1 MCAKSVRPYKL
12 KRRWFGRRRSRP
24 AASWKPSRWRWL
36 TIGLRRGSSALR
48 KRLPSSAT
56 WGTQPVHR
64 SDLRNYGRWS
74 LLRFG
79 FWTSRARYLI
89 SRCFS
94 NPYGRV
100 AASWTAMIAVVG
112 CLLVG
117 VAVYG
122 AVRYGVNARATAQ
135 RSAYQAAVD
144 RGDLDSAS
152 QVLHTLLADAPQNQE
167 YRFQQGLIEFK
178 RGDSAAAH
186 VAMRSLVEDNH
197 HPAAARWLLANDY
210 DLSASASWS
219 DQQHIEFRQLA
230 EMMISQDDAPAA
242 IDGKLLMSKYLVA
255 SGAPSD
261 ALRYLNELQSEHP
274 ASALTAATICLQ
286 QGKIVEARAYADK
299 AKTFFTREL
308 NARPNDVAVRVD
320 LARALIVLSQEEQ
333 ALRELSDGFKLTE
346 DPQLRLA
353 SAEAMVIWAARL
365 GRESAA
371 ASAMTT
377 ASGGDDQTLLRR
389 LQLLHRASQC
399 APQDARVNAAI
410 IQLVLECKENKNEQV
425 AALRKAT
432 AQGIDPESIHFAR
445 GTLALLE
452 GRTEEAQTH
461 LNQAARHGTQ
471 LPATLNN
478 MAMAIYNST
487 DGDLDQALKLA
498 DKAVELLPEHPYLHD
513 TRGRILL
520 KLKRYSEAIT
530 SLEKGLPAPEL
541 RAEIYSNL
549 ATAYRQLGD
558 TATAS
563 EMDSLLAQQAD

>member
-1 MCAKSVRPYKL
+1 MCAKFERPYKR
-12 KRRWFGRRRSRP
+12 KKSWFGWRKSRRVE
-24 AASWKPSRWRWL
+24 SWKPSRIRR
-36 TIGLRRGSSALR
+36 INVGFRRGLSAMG
-48 KRLPSSAT
+48 KRLPAAPA
-56 WGTQPVHR
+56 WITQPVNR

-79 FWTSRARYLI
+79 FWKSRTGYLI

-100 AASWTAMIAVVG
+100 ATSTTAIIAVVS

-117 VAVYG
+117 GGVYG
-122 AVRYGVNARATAQ
+122 ALRYGVNAREVSQ
-135 RSAYQAAVD
+135 RGAYQAAVD

-152 QVLHTLLADAPQNQE
+152 QALHTLLGDSPQNQE
-167 YRFQQGLIEFK
+167 YRFQQGLLEFK
-178 RGDSAAAH
+178 RGDGEAARTT
-186 VAMRSLVEDNH
+186 MRSLVEDKQH
-197 HPAAARWLLANDY
+197 ALAARWLLANDF
-210 DLSASASWS
+210 DLSAIANWTGE
-219 DQQHIEFRQLA
+219 QHSEFRRLA
-230 EMMISQDDAPAA
+230 ELLTSQTGAPMA
-242 IDGKLLMSKYLVA
+242 IEGRLLMTNYLLA

-261 ALRYLNELQSEHP
+261 ALRYLDELESEHP

-286 QGKIVEARAYADK
+286 QGKVAEARAHAEK
-299 AKTFFTREL
+299 AKSYFMRQLT
-308 NARPNDVAVRVD
+308 ARPNDVAVRVD

-333 ALRELSDGFKLTE
+333 ALRELSDGFQLTE

-365 GRESAA
+365 GREAA
-371 ASAMTT
+371 D
-377 ASGGDDQTLLRR
+377 DDQTLLRR

-425 AALRKAT
+425 ATLRQAT
-432 AQGIDPESIHFAR
+432 ARGIDPESIHFAR

-452 GRTEEAQTH
+452 GRAEEAQTH
-461 LNQAARHGTQ
+461 LSQAAQHGTQ

-478 MAMAIYNST
+478 MAMAIYHST
-487 DGDLDQALKLA
+487 DGDLEHALKLA

-520 KLKRYSEAIT
+520 KLKRYPEAIT
-530 SLEKGLPAPEL
+530 SLEKGLLAPEL
-541 RAEIYSNL
+541 RSEIYSNL

-558 TATAS
+558 SAS
-563 EMDSLLAQQAD
+563 ADEMESLLAHHAD